1 MPIRERAMADVVDE
15 MTRRMLVDAGV
26 GAGMRVLDVGCGRGD
41 VTLMLARLVG
51 ESGQVLGIDRDEQAL
66 AAARQR
72 ATETGCGNVSFETGD
87 LAAFSAESGPF
98 DAIVGRRVLMYLPD
112 AGKALRDL
120 AARLRPGGLVV
131 FQEHDATMVPAALTP
146 LPLRQQLHRWM
157 WTTVEREGADVRI
170 GFRLASLFT
179 QAGLVV
185 EQVRAHAVVQTP
197 HERHKVDAI
206 VRAMLPRMVAQG
218 VASEAEVDIETLDAR
233 LAAEHASTAATFI
246 GDMVFFAWARAPA
259 IAGQRRD

>member
-1 MPIRERAMADVVDE
+1 MPIRERAMADVVEE
-15 MTRRMLVDAGV
+15 MTQRMLVDAGI

-41 VTLMLARLVG
+41 VTLMLARMVG
-51 ESGQVLGIDRDEQAL
+51 ESGQVVGVDRDEL
-66 AAARQR
+66 AVATARLRAAD
-72 ATETGCGNVSFETGD
+72 AGCRNVRFKEGD
-87 LAAFSAESGPF
+87 LAVFAAESIPF
-98 DAIVGRRVLMYLPD
+98 DAIVGRRVLMYLPQP
-112 AGKALRDL
+112 GSALRDL
-120 AARLRPGGLVV
+120 AAALRPGGLIV
-131 FQEHDATMVPAALTP
+131 FQEHDATMVPATLTP
-146 LPLRQQLHRWM
+146 LPLRQQVHDWM
-157 WTTVEREGADVRI
+157 WETVKRESADVHI
-170 GFRLASLFT
+170 GFRLASLFE

-206 VRAMLPRMVAQG
+206 VRAMLPRMVRHG

-259 IAGQRRD
+259 SAAVR